1 MSAQNAISSWGA
13 TLRPGCCTFLIPE
26 RVNLYITNAALVI
39 GNASTD
45 DGSMHPRTSL
55 WMTFLRKTAVV
66 SPVISSSANSSDR
79 VILFTLVPNQVE
91 HVHLGLTL
99 VVNEHVAFDV
109 LGKSCICLSG
119 NFIAVPSEDNMDA
132 TAVPSEDNM
141 DATVKSGQLQT
152 SYRDSSTSHRGRKRA
167 RVESLAFT
175 SPDACVESIVGER
188 MEFPTFSAPAPTITA
203 LSNSPQRAGRNTV
216 DEMPPLSATARGKRR
231 QVRILSEPTEGTDSD
246 SSAASSLFVPNAA
259 MNSSRQLFFTPKTSR
274 AVSNTGATRSAVLAA
289 VEIKDHQVRS
299 GDLRATQGDEIQLWY
314 RLQLANKAVVQSR
327 MDGTPMEITLGQS
340 FILPAI
346 DNGIVGMKVGG
357 ERLIVIPP
365 ALGFGDHQ
373 HDSIP
378 SNSTL
383 FFQVRIKDRGLDIF
397 KEMDNGSETVTQDYD
412 TIALKRG
419 TSKLASN
426 LIVQDE

>member
-13 TLRPGCCTFLIPE
+13 TLRPGRCTFLIPE

-99 VVNEHVAFDV
+99 VANEHVAFDV

-141 DATVKSGQLQT
+141 DATAKSGHRIGTLQPAIEGE
-152 SYRDSSTSHRGRKRA
+152 SVLGWNHWLLPPRMHASSLSLEREWNSLLLVPLPRRSLPYQILRNELGATLSTKCRHFPLRREA
-167 RVESLAFT
+167 SVE
-175 SPDACVESIVGER
+175 
-188 MEFPTFSAPAPTITA
+188 
-203 LSNSPQRAGRNTV
+203 
-216 DEMPPLSATARGKRR
+216 
-231 QVRILSEPTEGTDSD
+231 ILSEPTEGTDSD

-274 AVSNTGATRSAVLAA
+274 AVSNTSATRSAVLAA

-365 ALGFGDHQ
+365 TLGFGDHQ

-383 FFQVRIKDRGLDIF
+383 FFRESPLF
-397 KEMDNGSETVTQDYD
+397 GSTAMGSDGIAYVECKLLNIHQPD
-412 TIALKRG
+412 T
-419 TSKLASN
+419 
-426 LIVQDE
+426 E